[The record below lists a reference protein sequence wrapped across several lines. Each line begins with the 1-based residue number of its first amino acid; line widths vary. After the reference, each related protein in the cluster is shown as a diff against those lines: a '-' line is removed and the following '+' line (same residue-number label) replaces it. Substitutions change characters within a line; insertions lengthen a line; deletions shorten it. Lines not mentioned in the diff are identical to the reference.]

1 MPLSFGPRSKN
12 GSPRCSASFRPTSA
26 GVGKADFAPT
36 AAGAPTSLAYSES
49 AAAAPP
55 FGSVARCQAPTA
67 TARNSSESTPAS
79 SRSLISRPL
88 DREAV
93 DVLLRLHRVEGAAH
107 YAEALG
113 GRLRRGEAD
122 LGHQPRGVGGQEH
135 LARYLL
141 VVDLALQLAPALHL
155 REDPDG
161 EGMPWKGVEV
171 DAVRDLAH
179 VAQAIGEGAGQHLLH
194 YRDRLVQVVRR
205 RDGGSDFLAVL
216 ELTGVG
222 SGGDDALQQ
231 RVIGV
236 RHAGDELLR
245 R

>member
-93 DVLLRLHRVEGAAH
+93 DVLLRLHRSEEHTSELQSPCNLVC
-107 YAEALG
+107 
-113 GRLRRGEAD
+113 RLLLEKK
-122 LGHQPRGVGGQEH
+122 H
-135 LARYLL
+135 LHAS
-141 VVDLALQLAPALHL
+141 
-155 REDPDG
+155 
-161 EGMPWKGVEV
+161 
-171 DAVRDLAH
+171 
-179 VAQAIGEGAGQHLLH
+179 
-194 YRDRLVQVVRR
+194 DRSTR
-205 RDGGSDFLAVL
+205 
-216 ELTGVG
+216 
-222 SGGDDALQQ
+222 
-231 RVIGV
+231 
-236 RHAGDELLR
+236 
-245 R
+245 